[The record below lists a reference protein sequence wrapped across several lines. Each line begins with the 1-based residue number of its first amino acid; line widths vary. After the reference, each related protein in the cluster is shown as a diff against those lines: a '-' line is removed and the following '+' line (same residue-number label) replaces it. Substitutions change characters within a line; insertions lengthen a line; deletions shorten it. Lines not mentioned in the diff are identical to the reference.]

1 VRNRW
6 LQLLAGIVGMIAVS
20 NLQYGWTLFVGP
32 IHEKQGW
39 DRTAI
44 QFAFTLFVLTET
56 WLVPFEAYLVD
67 RFGPRLLVCAGGL
80 LVGASWLLNAA
91 ADSLTVLYLGS
102 IVGGTG
108 AGIVYGT
115 SIGSALKWFPDRR
128 GLAAGLTAAAFGA
141 GSALTVL
148 PLRFTIQTAGYEAAF
163 RWFGLLQGITVLLT
177 ALVLRAPTPKEVPA
191 VPTQFQPPRGHC
203 TPVRML
209 RSPVFWLL
217 YLVVVLVATGGLM
230 ATAQLEPMSRDLN
243 VADVPVTLLGL
254 TMAALPFAMSL
265 DRVLNGITRPFF
277 GWLSDRIG
285 REPTMVL
292 VFSLEGLAILLWL
305 RFAHIPI
312 LFVIFSG
319 LTFFAWGALF
329 SLFPALVGDLYGSRY
344 VTTNSSLV
352 YTAKGTASLLVPLGS
367 YFHQATGSWW
377 PIFSVAVAFD
387 WIAALA
393 VLFILWPLHRR
404 WSKPLS

>member
-1 VRNRW
+1 
-6 LQLLAGIVGMIAVS
+6 
-20 NLQYGWTLFVGP
+20 
-32 IHEKQGW
+32 
-39 DRTAI
+39 
-44 QFAFTLFVLTET
+44 
-56 WLVPFEAYLVD
+56 
-67 RFGPRLLVCAGGL
+67 
-80 LVGASWLLNAA
+80 
-91 ADSLTVLYLGS
+91 
-102 IVGGTG
+102 
-108 AGIVYGT
+108 
-115 SIGSALKWFPDRR
+115 
-128 GLAAGLTAAAFGA
+128 
-141 GSALTVL
+141 
-148 PLRFTIQTAGYEAAF
+148 
-163 RWFGLLQGITVLLT
+163 VLLT

-191 VPTQFQPPRGHC
+191 VPAQFQPPRGHF
-203 TPVRML
+203 TPVQML

-230 ATAQLEPMSRDLN
+230 ATAQLEPMSRDLE

-277 GWLSDRIG
+277 GWLSDRMG

-367 YFHQATGSWW
+367 YFHQTTGSWW
-377 PIFSVAVAFD
+377 PIFLVAVAFD

-393 VLFILWPLHRR
+393 VLLILWPLHRR